1 MGFDPY
7 LQWLQI
13 PPDRHPPTAYALLG
27 LPEGESD
34 PGRIHDCA
42 AERYEHVR
50 KYILG
55 PYGEQAQQILTELSR
70 AVTELTAAR
79 RDASAAASGAE
90 GDQREVPAGAAAG
103 TAEQPGPAGKPTHDD
118 IALLSAWPVLPSRSG
133 RAWPS
138 ALRDWLED
146 DREPADV
153 YQLLGRLRFDPDR
166 EGMIADVQCGYLEL
180 SVYERHVDPRLV
192 RRAARLKKLLTY
204 AEEIL
209 ATPDRLSAYCEVLE
223 RRLREAYLE
232 AAQQKKTPWA
242 ADQLLGWLEREQW
255 VHPYVL
261 TNVARVLTERF

>member
-13 PPDRHPPTAYALLG
+13 PPDRQPPTPYALLG

-34 PGRIHDCA
+34 PERIHDRA

-70 AVTELTAAR
+70 AVTELTAAPR
-79 RDASAAASGAE
+79 EAE
-90 GDQREVPAGAAAG
+90 GEGGELEAPAGAAAG
-103 TAEQPGPAGKPTHDD
+103 TAEQTAPAEGPGHEKVAV
-118 IALLSAWPVLPSRSG
+118 LSAWPVAESHSG
-133 RAWPS
+133 KSWPS
-138 ALRDWLED
+138 ALRDWLEEE
-146 DREPADV
+146 REPADV

-166 EGMIADVQCGYLEL
+166 EGMIVDVQSGYLEL
-180 SVYERHVDPRLV
+180 SAYERHVDPRLV

-232 AAQQKKTPWA
+232 AAHQTDTPWA

-261 TNVARVLTERF
+261 TNVARLLTERF